1 MALMLFVLALGAA
14 VATFL
19 ESIYD
24 VQTARILVYNS
35 HWYEIV
41 MLLLVINL
49 SLIIYKNKM
58 WKKPSSF
65 VLHLSFIIIA
75 IGAFSTRYF
84 GQEGIIHLRNDQ
96 TTNEMLSIN
105 SYLQVRNGENIF
117 EYPLN
122 MSKIGNNH
130 FSLKKEFNG
139 KILDLSFDSFI
150 GAKAPNEYS
159 KLFLKLKIGKDEKI
173 VLLEGGAG
181 WIAPIKDINLD
192 GENFSL
198 SWGSKYVKIPFK
210 ISLDKFELK
219 RYPGSQSPSSYA
231 SFIKVFKGE
240 NSSFDYKIY
249 MNHPLSFKGYKIF
262 QSSYDKDENGTI
274 LEVNNDPGKI
284 PTYIGYFL
292 LTLGFCMNLLSR
304 KSRFMHLIKFL
315 KSAAPVF
322 VLFMILGL
330 NSNLFAL
337 ETPEVLNNFK
347 KNSFEHA
354 NKNLS
359 TLLVQDLRGRT
370 KPFSTQSE
378 ELVYKITGQNSLFG
392 LSSEQIILGM
402 STNPVLWRDLKII
415 KIKDPKIKE
424 LLNLDKKQ
432 NFVSFNEVFDS
443 NGEYKLNKVV
453 KLANEQS
460 ASKRS
465 KFQNDLIKFDERLN
479 IAYFTFRGLFLRFIP
494 ELGHDWLSPGD
505 AFKSPNVDMKFKIAL
520 NEYFSNIQDGLV
532 NNNWQKASSA
542 LEDIKVMQRELAS
555 YELPS
560 ENKIRAEIF
569 YNKAD
574 IFYKLIYFYLALGFA
589 SLILGFIKIFTRKEF
604 SRISKIL
611 FGIFSILFIIHTL
624 NLALRWYISG
634 HAPWSDAYE
643 SLVYIA
649 WSALLGVILFF
660 RKSLLTIA
668 TASIIASIILLVALM
683 NFVNPQIT
691 NLVPVLKSYWLTIH
705 VSVITA
711 SYGFLALGAFLGLI
725 NLILMICKNEKNS
738 LNLNNSIRQL
748 AAIDEISLIV
758 GLAML
763 TVGNFFGGI
772 WANESWGRYWGW
784 DPKETWSFISILI
797 YAIIIHL
804 RFIPKFNSIYAF
816 SVASVFGL
824 YSVLMTYFGVN
835 FYLSGLHSYAATGEA
850 PGIPNSF
857 FVISFLLVMISIL
870 AYKGRK
876 IKNI

>member
-330 NSNLFAL
+330 NSNLFAQ

-660 RKSLLTIA
+660 RKSLLTMA

-705 VSVITA
+705 VSIITA